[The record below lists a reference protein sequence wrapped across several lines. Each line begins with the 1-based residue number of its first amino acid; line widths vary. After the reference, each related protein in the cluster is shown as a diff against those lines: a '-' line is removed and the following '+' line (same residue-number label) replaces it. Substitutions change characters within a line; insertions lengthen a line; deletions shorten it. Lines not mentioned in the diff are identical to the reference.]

1 MARRPVKKAKADYL
15 IQSVSR
21 ALDILEAFTVSEEEL
36 GVTEL
41 SRKLKLHKNNVFRLL
56 ATLETRGYVEQ
67 DKETGNYRLGIKTFE
82 IGSVFVHH
90 LGLRKQ
96 ARPSLEE
103 LVKHCNEAAYLGVL
117 EERWVVY
124 LDAVETTHPV
134 RVVSRL
140 GARLPSHA
148 TALGKVQLAYKAQEE
163 IQELLGR
170 GDLAAPT
177 PRTLTDPARL
187 ADQLAQVAAQE
198 YAMEDEEYEVGVR
211 GVAVPVRDYT
221 KRVVGAIGLV
231 GPAARLGIERLE
243 GELLPLVKTAAQQV
257 SARLGYN
264 LVPA

>member
-21 ALDILEAFTVSEEEL
+21 ALDILEAFTVHEEEL

-82 IGSVFVHH
+82 TGEVFLHH

-103 LVKHCNEAAYLGVL
+103 LVRQSNETAYLGL
-117 EERWVVY
+117 LDGRWVVHV
-124 LDAVETTHPV
+124 DMVETAHAV
-134 RVVSRL
+134 RVVPRL
-140 GARLPSHA
+140 GARLPAHA
-148 TALGKVQLAYKAQEE
+148 TALGKVQLAFKAQEE
-163 IQELLGR
+163 LQELLGT

-177 PRTLTDPARL
+177 PRTLTDPVRL
-187 ADQLAQVAAQE
+187 ADHLAQVAAQE
-198 YAMEDEEYEVGVR
+198 YAVEDEECDAGVR
-211 GVAVPVRDYT
+211 GVAVPIRDYT
-221 KRVVGAIGLV
+221 KRVVGAMGLV
-231 GPAARLGIERLE
+231 GPTARLGLERIE

-257 SARLGYN
+257 SGRLGYN
-264 LVPA
+264 LLPT

>member
-21 ALDILEAFTVSEEEL
+21 ALDILEAFTVQEEEL

-67 DKETGNYRLGIKTFE
+67 DRETGNYRLGIKAFE
-82 IGSVFVHH
+82 AGHVFLHH

-103 LVKHCNEAAYLGVL
+103 LARQANESAYLGVL
-117 EERWVVY
+117 QERWVVY
-124 LDAVETTHPV
+124 ADMVETTHAV
-134 RVVSRL
+134 RAVSRL
-140 GARLPSHA
+140 GARLPAHA
-148 TALGKVQLAYKAQEE
+148 TALGKVQLAFKAQEE
-163 IQELLGR
+163 LQELLGK

-187 ADQLAQVAAQE
+187 ADHLAQVAAQE
-198 YAMEDEEYEVGVR
+198 YALEDEECDVGVR
-211 GVAVPVRDYT
+211 GVAVPIRDYT
-221 KRVVGAIGLV
+221 KRVVGGIGLV
-231 GPAARLGIERLE
+231 GPAARLSLERLE
-243 GELLPLVKTAAQQV
+243 GELVPLVKTAAQQV
-257 SARLGYN
+257 AARLGYN
-264 LVPA
+264 LPA